1 MWFIILL
8 WVLFGV
14 SHSVLASNRVKQ
26 AVHQSGDVFHRYY
39 RIAYNL
45 FSTVFLLLILYFN
58 VTLDAGNRLLPQLSM
73 LSICGYLL
81 MLTGIAVLIA
91 AFTTFDWKEF
101 LGISYLK
108 ETVQP
113 ASALVT
119 KGLYAYVRH
128 PLYFGIILLTAGYF
142 LVQPTV
148 LAGASAITIF
158 IYLIIGSRLEE
169 KKLTEHFGTAYTD
182 YCKRVKMLIPF
193 VF

>member
-1 MWFIILL
+1 MWYIILL

-26 AVHQSGDVFHRYY
+26 AVHRGGSVFHRYY

-45 FSTVFLLLILYFN
+45 FSALFLLLILYFTL
-58 VTLDAGNRLLPQLSM
+58 TLDAGNRLLPEQIAV
-73 LSICGYLL
+73 SIGGYSL
-81 MLTGIAVLIA
+81 MLAGVAVLVA
-91 AFTTFDWKEF
+91 AFAAFDWKEF

-119 KGLYAYVRH
+119 TGLYGYVRH

-142 LVQPTV
+142 LVQPTAV
-148 LAGASAITIF
+148 VGASAITIF
-158 IYLIIGSRLEE
+158 IYLIVGSRLEE
-169 KKLTEHFGTAYTD
+169 KKLTEHFGTSYIE
-182 YCKRVKMLIPF
+182 YSKRVKMLIPF